1 MGVSVK
7 RIVVTGM
14 GIVSPLGCGVQHVWQ
29 SLLAGKSGIT
39 RLSEQLVAD
48 IPCKVAGQ
56 VPSIDSDPLHGFDPL
71 ATIPAK
77 ERKKMDRFIEF
88 ALVAAREA
96 LAQAGWSPASAA
108 EQERT
113 ATVIA
118 TGIGGFSEIANAV
131 HTTDERGPRRLS
143 PFTIPSFLAN
153 LAAGHVS
160 IAHGFRGPIGA
171 PVTACA
177 AGAQAGWSPASAA
190 EQERTATVI
199 ATGIGG
205 FSEIANA
212 VHTTDERGPRRL
224 SPFTIPSFLANLA
237 AGHVSIAHGFRGPIG
252 APVTAC
258 AAGAQAIGD
267 AARMIRSGEADIAL
281 CGGAEA
287 AIHRV
292 SLAGFAAARA
302 LSSAYSDHPESASRP
317 FDRDRD
323 GFVMGEGAGLIVI
336 ESLEHALAR
345 GATPLA
351 ELVGYGTSA
360 DAYHLT
366 AGPEDGNGARRAM
379 EIAIR
384 QAGVT
389 VEEIDHINAHATS
402 TQVGDKGELA
412 AIKTLFGVHPV
423 AITSTK
429 SATGHL
435 LGAAG
440 GIEAI
445 FTIQALRDQVVPPTL
460 NLHHPDEEA
469 AGLNL
474 VALQARPQKMRYA
487 LSNGFGFG
495 GVNAS
500 LLLKRWQ

>member
-1 MGVSVK
+1 MSVPTK
-7 RIVVTGM
+7 RVVVTGM
-14 GIVSPLGCGVQHVWQ
+14 GIVSPLGCGVSHVWQ
-29 SLLAGKSGIT
+29 ALLQGKSGIS
-39 RLSEQLVAD
+39 RLDEEIVED
-48 IPCKVAGQ
+48 IACKVAGQ
-56 VPSIDSDPLHGFDPL
+56 VPSIEDDPLHGFDPSV
-71 ATIPAK
+71 AIPSK

-88 ALVAAREA
+88 AMVAAQQA
-96 LAQAGWSPASAA
+96 LSQAGWFPEEQA
-108 EQERT
+108 ERDRT

-118 TGIGGFSEIANAV
+118 TGIGGFNEIANAV
-131 HTTDERGPRRLS
+131 RTTD
-143 PFTIPSFLAN
+143 T
-153 LAAGHVS
+153 
-160 IAHGFRGPIGA
+160 
-171 PVTACA
+171 
-177 AGAQAGWSPASAA
+177 
-190 EQERTATVI
+190 
-199 ATGIGG
+199 
-205 FSEIANA
+205 
-212 VHTTDERGPRRL
+212 RGPRRL

-267 AARMIRSGEADIAL
+267 AARMIRAGEADIAL
-281 CGGAEA
+281 CGGSEA

-292 SLAGFAAARA
+292 SLAGFAAAKA
-302 LSSAYSDHPESASRP
+302 LSSSFNDRPEEASRP

-323 GFVMGEGAGLIVI
+323 GFVMGEGAGIVVI

-360 DAYHLT
+360 DAHHLT

-379 EIAIR
+379 EAAIK
-384 QAGVT
+384 QAG
-389 VEEIDHINAHATS
+389 ISPADIQHINAHATS

-412 AIKTLFGVHPV
+412 AIKSVFGTHQV

-445 FTIQALRDQVVPPTL
+445 FTIQALREQVVPPTL
-460 NLHHPDEEA
+460 NLHHPDAEA
-469 AGLNL
+469 EGLHL
-474 VALQARPQKMRYA
+474 VALTAQPQRMHYA

-500 LLLKRWQ
+500 LLLKRWE